1 MCYRNWAYICRLF
14 KQIQMINKIIE
25 AVDFIKNSYKEVPE
39 VGIILGSGLGNFTQ
53 EIKIEKEIPYQ
64 DIPHFPVSTVEGHSG
79 KLIMGDL
86 SGKKVVAMAGRFH
99 NYEGYTPQEIVFPV
113 RVMKYLGIKTLL
125 ISNAAGGV
133 NPTFKVG
140 DLMIINDHVSQFVP
154 NPLIGKNELE
164 LGPRFPDMTEPY
176 KSSIILTAKQIA
188 KDAAIEVKEGV
199 YICVTGPTFE
209 TKAEYRMIKSI
220 GGDAVGM
227 STVQEVI
234 VAAHMGIPCF
244 AISVITDMWIDGH
257 EEVISHEEVL
267 KAAKLAE
274 PKLTLIFKEL
284 VKQI

>member
-1 MCYRNWAYICRLF
+1 
-14 KQIQMINKIIE
+14 MINKINE
-25 AVDFIKNSYKEVPE
+25 AVDYIKASYSEIPE
-39 VGIILGSGLGNFTQ
+39 IGIILGSGLGNFTN
-53 EIKIEKEIPYQ
+53 EITIVKEIPYQ
-64 DIPHFPVSTVEGHSG
+64 HIPHFPVSTVEGHSG
-79 KLIMGDL
+79 KLILGEL
-86 SGKKVVAMAGRFH
+86 GGKKVVAMAGRFH

-113 RVMKYLGIKTLL
+113 RVMKFLGIKTLL

-133 NPTFKVG
+133 NPEFKVG

-154 NPLIGKNELE
+154 NPLIGKNEAE

-176 KSSIILTAKQIA
+176 KSSIIQTAKKVA
-188 KDAAIEVKEGV
+188 SEATIEVKEGV

-209 TKAEYRMIKSI
+209 TKAEYRMIRAI

-257 EEVISHEEVL
+257 EEIISHEEVL

-274 PKLTLIFKEL
+274 PKLTHIFKEL
-284 VKQI
+284 VKQL